1 MFKKVGYI
9 MISTIGIINAII
21 ETIIFIVVLY
31 FMPFNP
37 EVSCKLVFWY
47 LIINYLMGR
56 YRNKAL
62 LIFDEIRMLLL
73 SAIGFFFG
81 CLLIFPVYYYNVK
94 IFAFILCDIIL
105 MFVVSLFFTR
115 NTHIWLRDKFKH
127 NAMIIGIGKTAAELA
142 TTIRANR
149 FSMIDVCC
157 FIDCNDSPLLIDVD
171 QKKVVSKEKIEKLEN
186 ISSVLLEENIDT
198 VMIAIPEMN
207 HEDLNT
213 LVDLVQDKVQ
223 IIKYLPMVQGTVTFN
238 TKVDDF
244 DGMLMISNSMG
255 VIPWLSRFGKR
266 LMDICG
272 ALCGMV
278 ILLPLI
284 AYVRHRNRKEG
295 DTDSIFFTQ
304 TRIGKGGKEFKIYKF
319 RTMVPNAEKI
329 LDELMAKDPAIREE
343 YQINKKLVND
353 PRITAAGKMLR
364 EKSLDEFPQ
373 FINVLKGEMSLVGP
387 RPYLPREKVDMGDS
401 YKAVIGCKPGLTG
414 MWQTHGRSDVT
425 FDERLELD
433 EYYYK
438 NWSFWL
444 DVTLLTKT
452 VRQVVYGKGAM

>member
-1 MFKKVGYI
+1 
-9 MISTIGIINAII
+9 MITPLGLIDLVFEAL
-21 ETIIFIVVLY
+21 IFSVVLC
-31 FMPFNP
+31 FMPFYL
-37 EVSCKLVFWY
+37 ELSIKLVFWY
-47 LIINYLMGR
+47 VVINYLMGR
-56 YRNKAL
+56 YRGRSL
-62 LIFDEIRMLLL
+62 LIFDEIRLIIMAGL
-73 SAIGFFFG
+73 GFFFG
-81 CLLIFPVYYYNVK
+81 CFLIFPFYSYNVK
-94 IFAFILCDIIL
+94 IFAFIFCDTAL
-105 MFVVSLFFTR
+105 MMFVSIFISR
-115 NTHIWLRDKFKH
+115 NLHIWFRNKFKH
-127 NAMIIGIGKTAAELA
+127 NVMIIGIGKTASELA

-149 FSMIDVCC
+149 FSLMDVRC
-157 FIDCNDSPLLIDVD
+157 FIDCNNSPLLIEVD
-171 QKKVVSKEKIEKLEN
+171 QKKVVSKGKIEKLSN

-255 VIPWLSRFGKR
+255 VMPLLSRFGKR

-272 ALCGMV
+272 ALCGMA

-284 AYVRHRNRKEG
+284 VYVRHRNRKEG
-295 DTDSIFFTQ
+295 DTDPIFFTQ